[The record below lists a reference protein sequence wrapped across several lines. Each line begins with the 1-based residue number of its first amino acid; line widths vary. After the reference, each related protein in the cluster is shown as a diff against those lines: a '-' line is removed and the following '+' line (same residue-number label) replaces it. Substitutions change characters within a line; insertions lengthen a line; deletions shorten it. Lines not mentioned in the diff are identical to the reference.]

1 MAYAVLAEGRSSE
14 ELEELNADIGMTESA
29 EVVAM
34 TELNA
39 HRVQM
44 GLEPLPMPSRASRN
58 GDEEFR

>member
-39 HRVQM
+39 FREQM
-44 GLEPLPMPSRASRN
+44 GLEPLPMPSRAGRN
-58 GDEEFR
+58 GDEEFS